1 MTPHIDVCIQNR
13 SQTDRQYLLD
23 RVRDP
28 ELGMNAD
35 VVYIYALADET
46 INYPN
51 KLGHVIYIGE
61 AGRSREPTGKR
72 FGQHIST
79 EENTGGDLGTIYA
92 LSRYYWLGKR
102 IRLQILL
109 VESKEDRKELER
121 HLLIAH
127 VKEYGALPICQGT
140 TGDNYKTSALTTL
153 IVPEGQLALFV
164 PSPNI
169 SLQGVLRD
177 KAAHAPELQVDDAKN
192 QSIE

>member
-28 ELGMNAD
+28 KLGMNAN

-61 AGRSREPTGKR
+61 AGRPKEPTGKR

-79 EENTGGDLGTIYA
+79 EESTGGDLGTIHA

-109 VESKEDRKELER
+109 VASKEERKELER
-121 HLLIAH
+121 CLLNAH

-140 TGDNYKTSALTTL
+140 TGKNYKTSALSAL
-153 IVPEGQLALFV
+153 IVPEDHLTLFV
-164 PSPNI
+164 PTPYI
-169 SLQGVLRD
+169 SLHGVATR
-177 KAAHAPELQVDDAKN
+177 
-192 QSIE
+192 

>member
-13 SQTDRQYLLD
+13 SQTDRQFLLD
-23 RVRDP
+23 RARDL
-28 ELGMNAD
+28 ELGMNVE

-46 INYPN
+46 ITYPE

-61 AGRSREPTGKR
+61 AGRSKEPTGKR

-79 EENTGGDLGTIYA
+79 AENTGGDLGTIYA

-109 VESKEDRKELER
+109 VESNEDRKKLER
-121 HLLIAH
+121 NLLMAH

-140 TGDNYKTSALTTL
+140 TGENYKTSSLSSL
-153 IVPEGQLALFV
+153 IVHESQLALLA
-164 PSPNI
+164 PSPRRGTG
-169 SLQGVLRD
+169 L
-177 KAAHAPELQVDDAKN
+177 P
-192 QSIE
+192 